1 MLIKDVSKKAFLET
15 LNMYVRSFP
24 MKKVTLAILLIGG
37 LALSAFA
44 QKADYFTFT
53 VGSGAGYNINTQV
66 VSSETLFGID
76 YTFNDSF
83 TGGFKFRN
91 ISGTNLNV
99 MNITVIPMDKL
110 GISLY
115 TGAIPAGSPAFGLG
129 VNYDIFAKKSALFA
143 KMAIYLDWLATSTA
157 GSPFDVAKGGVVLFG
172 LKTQVGL

>member
-1 MLIKDVSKKAFLET
+1 MD
-15 LNMYVRSFP
+15 
-24 MKKVTLAILLIGG
+24 AILLIGG

-91 ISGTNLNV
+91 ISGTNLDV

-115 TGAIPAGSPAFGLG
+115 TGATTTVVSPAFGLG
-129 VNYDIFAKKSALFA
+129 VNYDIFAKKSGLFA